1 MGTNTML
8 RIITFVRL
16 VWRIEMNNNTYA
28 WNDLLR
34 SMQEQHEMFK
44 NAEPTLQQKL
54 NIANS
59 KLASIEMIMD
69 EYYTGSFTTIEEL
82 AGEISAVL
90 IEEDEV

>member
-1 MGTNTML
+1 ML

>member
-1 MGTNTML
+1 
-8 RIITFVRL
+8 
-16 VWRIEMNNNTYA
+16 MNNNAYA

-44 NAEPTLQQKL
+44 DVEPTLQQKL

-90 IEEDEV
+90 TDEE

>member
-1 MGTNTML
+1 
-8 RIITFVRL
+8 
-16 VWRIEMNNNTYA
+16 MNNNAYA

-34 SMQEQHEMFK
+34 SLQEQHEMFK
-44 NAEPTLQQKL
+44 NVEPTLQQKL
-54 NIANS
+54 KIANS

-90 IEEDEV
+90 TDEE